1 MSVTVSPT
9 TLLESLAEKEVVLLP
24 LDRYQELVS
33 RAEEPARQQPFA
45 EVLAFRQML
54 SRIPAAEAILAKRLP
69 TGYRIWTVTD
79 TPDEEIMNAIYW
91 REWELMERFP
101 ETDFDF
107 HLLRLCGQPLT
118 TLVTLAD
125 FDIHLPLHREHHYA

>member
-1 MSVTVSPT
+1 MTVTVGPA

-24 LDRYQELVS
+24 LDWYQELVS
-33 RAEEPARQQPFA
+33 RAGEPTRQQPFA

-54 SRIPAAEAILAKRLP
+54 SRISAAEAILVRRLP
-69 TGYRIWTVTD
+69 TGHRIWTVTD
-79 TPDEEIMNAIYW
+79 APDEETMNAIYW
-91 REWELMERFP
+91 HEWELMERFP

-107 HLLRLCGQPLT
+107 HLLRRRGQPLT

-125 FDIHLPLHREHHYA
+125 FDIHLPLHRHGSA